1 MYKNIP
7 NFINCMSPQY
17 AANDKMAAGSPGQYW
32 KNVMVLLGSI
42 FVSQYMYIN
51 TALTKVWQ
59 VFIDENVFLTK
70 SKKFVFA

>member
-42 FVSQYMYIN
+42 FVSQYMYII
-51 TALTKVWQ
+51 TALTT
-59 VFIDENVFLTK
+59 L
-70 SKKFVFA
+70 